1 MASRTG
7 PSICGSFRL
16 VLWHCWA
23 GNRRAG
29 EARCSGH
36 ETVTNSE
43 FHRLENIRLFR
54 GFDDDWLHNIER
66 QCRWRSFDV
75 DENILDRDNI
85 DSDVFFATR
94 GSVLIVNF
102 SQSGR
107 EIALARIA
115 AGSYFGEL
123 AAIDGDPR
131 SANVIALE
139 PCVVGALTPKVFN
152 DIFNHDPILS
162 ARLMRRLA
170 PIIRT
175 CDERIMDLSTL
186 GAHQRVYLELLRLS
200 EIDPDNSGALLIGPM
215 PGQKDIA
222 SQASTTRETVTRAI
236 SQLVADGIAERNQ
249 KSLYIRDRTRFEHL
263 ASALDPDWGEESA
276 R

>member
-1 MASRTG
+1 MTEQ
-7 PSICGSFRL
+7 
-16 VLWHCWA
+16 
-23 GNRRAG
+23 N
-29 EARCSGH
+29 
-36 ETVTNSE
+36 
-43 FHRLENIRLFR
+43 FHQLESIRLFR
-54 GFDDDWLHNIER
+54 DFDGDWLRNLER
-66 QCRWRSFDV
+66 QCRWRSFDA
-75 DENILDRDNI
+75 DEKILDRDNL
-85 DSDVFFATR
+85 DSDVFFVTK

-131 SANVIALE
+131 SASVIALE
-139 PCVVGALTPKVFN
+139 PCVVGALSPKVFN
-152 DIFNHDPILS
+152 NIVNRDPILS

-170 PIIRT
+170 RIIRT
-175 CDERIMDLSTL
+175 SDDRIMDLSTL
-186 GAHQRVYLELLRLS
+186 GAHQRVYLELLRIS
-200 EIDPDNSGALLIGPM
+200 DIDPDNDGALIVGPM
-215 PGQKDIA
+215 PAQKDIA

-236 SQLVADGIAERNQ
+236 SQLVADGIAERKQ
-249 KSLYIRDRTRFEHL
+249 KSLYVHDRKRFEHL

>member
-1 MASRTG
+1 
-7 PSICGSFRL
+7 
-16 VLWHCWA
+16 
-23 GNRRAG
+23 
-29 EARCSGH
+29 
-36 ETVTNSE
+36 VTDQD
-43 FHRLENIRLFR
+43 FHRLEDIRLFR
-54 GFDDDWLHNIER
+54 GFDDDWLRGIER
-66 QCRWRSFDV
+66 QCHWQSFDV
-75 DENILDRDNI
+75 DDNILDRDNI
-85 DSDVFFATR
+85 DSDVYFVTR

-131 SANVIALE
+131 SASEIALE
-139 PCVVGALTPKVFN
+139 PCVVGALTPNVFN
-152 DIFNHDPILS
+152 DIVNRDPTLS

-170 PIIRT
+170 RIIRT
-175 CDERIMDLSTL
+175 SDDRIMDLSTL
-186 GAHQRVYLELLRLS
+186 GAHQRVYLELLHIS
-200 EIDPDNSGALLIGPM
+200 EIDPANSGALLIGPM
-215 PGQKDIA
+215 PAQKDIA

-236 SQLVADGIAERNQ
+236 SQLVADGIAERKQ
-249 KSLYIRDRTRFEHL
+249 KSLYIHDRTRFEHL